1 MMPYASPA
9 EVAALSTNAQRT
21 AYGRRL
27 KSVQGKEQPV
37 ALAVAQTPGSAGYAS
52 AVLAQIA
59 SFQPGSK
66 RLEAMVEPR
75 VCLFDGWLALTTDGT
90 VRFWTRDD
98 VRAFFAC
105 GEGEALIA
113 EYILSWGRRVDIGVE
128 GQPLVVQAAPKG
140 GWWMRTLSFVNE
152 RHIHIV
158 RALLALVPDGAQD
171 GLQWEKRVLYGPFPD
186 DVYSALAAVTAS
198 IFSTMAV
205 YNVDHAGVLDGSGS
219 RVYRLTAR
227 LWQHLRT
234 RACAFRG
241 TWSPAFARWQGR
253 WRCHSDCFYSN
264 VGAQSRSSA
273 AAFCCWR
280 GSRRVVCEWRSSAS
294 MGLG

>member
-1 MMPYASPA
+1 MTHARIPEVQQRCSPTCSQEKLSGGICGGVFAAASAARSETVGRRMAHDAAAAELEWWLCRHCRDAVNHNSATTCSRCGSSVREMTPYASPA

-128 GQPLVVQAAPKG
+128 GQPLLVQAAPKG
-140 GWWMRTLSFVNE
+140 GWWMR
-152 RHIHIV
+152 
-158 RALLALVPDGAQD
+158 AL
-171 GLQWEKRVLYGPFPD
+171 F
-186 DVYSALAAVTAS
+186 
-198 IFSTMAV
+198 
-205 YNVDHAGVLDGSGS
+205 
-219 RVYRLTAR
+219 
-227 LWQHLRT
+227 T
-234 RACAFRG
+234 RARDVQTG
-241 TWSPAFARWQGR
+241 LPGESE
-253 WRCHSDCFYSN
+253 
-264 VGAQSRSSA
+264 
-273 AAFCCWR
+273 WR
-280 GSRRVVCEWRSSAS
+280 GSRLAQQRERCALH
-294 MGLG
+294 GGT